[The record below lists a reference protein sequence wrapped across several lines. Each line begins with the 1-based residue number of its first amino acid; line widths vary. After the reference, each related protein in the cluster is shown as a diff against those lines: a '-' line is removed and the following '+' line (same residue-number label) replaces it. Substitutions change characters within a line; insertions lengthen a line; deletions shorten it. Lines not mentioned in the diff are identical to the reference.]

1 MGTEYNGKDVIILH
15 YAEDGSYEMYKAAVE
30 NGQVTISVSGFS
42 PYVIALDDESGTGT
56 KAPQTGDTADPG
68 IWVALMGL
76 SVVLGAAVSFKR
88 RALR

>member
-1 MGTEYNGKDVIILH
+1 
-15 YAEDGSYEMYKAAVE
+15 MYKAAVE

-68 IWVALMGL
+68 IWVALMDCQL
-76 SVVLGAAVSFKR
+76 CLAR
-88 RALR
+88 QCPLREER